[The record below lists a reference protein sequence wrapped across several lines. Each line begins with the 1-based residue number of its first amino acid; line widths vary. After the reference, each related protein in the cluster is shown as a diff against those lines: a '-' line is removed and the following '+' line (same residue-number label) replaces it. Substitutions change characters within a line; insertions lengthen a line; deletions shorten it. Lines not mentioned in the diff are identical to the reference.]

1 MAELVQVGALTTSAA
16 CCGCG
21 GEFAPNKMPS
31 GASPTVW
38 CGTFALTQFWHETQL
53 KKDVGAFFA
62 VAATTTGFYDIRG
75 HSWPTNTFAS
85 VCIAGAIVA
94 IVVLLLSI
102 LVSGATFDASYMN
115 VIPTPTAHNLISLTF
130 KVLGLIVFAI
140 RAPHS
145 LAEKCS

>member
-1 MAELVQVGALTTSAA
+1 MTLE
-16 CCGCG
+16 
-21 GEFAPNKMPS
+21 
-31 GASPTVW
+31 
-38 CGTFALTQFWHETQL
+38 
-53 KKDVGAFFA
+53 
-62 VAATTTGFYDIRG
+62 ATLGLQD
-75 HSWPTNTFAS
+75 TFAS

>member
-1 MAELVQVGALTTSAA
+1 MHSLQWL
-16 CCGCG
+16 
-21 GEFAPNKMPS
+21 
-31 GASPTVW
+31 
-38 CGTFALTQFWHETQL
+38 
-53 KKDVGAFFA
+53 